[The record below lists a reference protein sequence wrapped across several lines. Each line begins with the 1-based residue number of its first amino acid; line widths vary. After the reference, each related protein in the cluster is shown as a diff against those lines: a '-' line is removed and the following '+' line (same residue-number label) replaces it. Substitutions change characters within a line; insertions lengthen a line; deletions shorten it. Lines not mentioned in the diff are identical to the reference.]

1 MRSIT
6 AKVPT
11 IDTGTATSGIS
22 VVRHLPRNKNTTTP
36 TSTTAMPSVRITSLI
51 VSVTNTVESQNTV

>member
-1 MRSIT
+1 MT
-6 AKVPT
+6 AKVPM

-22 VVRHLPRNKNTTTP
+22 VVRHLPRNKNTTTA
-36 TSTTAMPSVRITSLI
+36 TRTIAVTSVRITSLI

>member
-1 MRSIT
+1 M
-6 AKVPT
+6 PT